1 MAHFIPCHKSDDA
14 SHVADLFFREIVR
27 LHGVPRTIVLD
38 RDVKFMSYFL
48 KILWAKLGT
57 KLLFSTTCH
66 PQTDGQTEVVNRTLS
81 MLLRTMIKKNL
92 KEWED
97 CLPHVEFA
105 YNRAVHSTTQMC
117 PFEVVYGF
125 KPITPLDLLPLP
137 LQERANMEASKRA
150 DYVKKIHMKTKQEIE
165 KRSKYYAAKA
175 NKNRKKMIFE
185 PGDFVWVHLRK
196 DRFPEKRWSKLL
208 PRGDGPFKVLARI
221 NDNAYKIE
229 LPGDEY
235 AASDTFNV
243 ADLSP
248 FHGHE
253 QSESRST
260 LFEEGEDDEDIS
272 HGIPLKNIEQDP
284 QPRDYTYE
292 RPMTRAKA
300 KQLQHEVNLFLNDYE
315 HASHKNH
322 VLPNGGTLLVLR
334 FESQVKDMLS

>member
-1 MAHFIPCHKSDDA
+1 
-14 SHVADLFFREIVR
+14 
-27 LHGVPRTIVLD
+27 
-38 RDVKFMSYFL
+38 
-48 KILWAKLGT
+48 
-57 KLLFSTTCH
+57 
-66 PQTDGQTEVVNRTLS
+66 
-81 MLLRTMIKKNL
+81 
-92 KEWED
+92 
-97 CLPHVEFA
+97 
-105 YNRAVHSTTQMC
+105 
-117 PFEVVYGF
+117 
-125 KPITPLDLLPLP
+125 
-137 LQERANMEASKRA
+137 
-150 DYVKKIHMKTKQEIE
+150 
-165 KRSKYYAAKA
+165 
-175 NKNRKKMIFE
+175 
-185 PGDFVWVHLRK
+185 
-196 DRFPEKRWSKLL
+196 LL